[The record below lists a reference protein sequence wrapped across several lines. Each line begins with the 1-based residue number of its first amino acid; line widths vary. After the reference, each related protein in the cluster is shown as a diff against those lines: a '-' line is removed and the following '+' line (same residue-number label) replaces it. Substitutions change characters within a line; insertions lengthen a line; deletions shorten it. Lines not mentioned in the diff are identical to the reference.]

1 MIEKIFISSGRGEEQ
16 LELLSAEIVAGKG
29 IVGDRNFGMARWPGQ
44 NITFIESEEIEGFNK
59 KFNRN
64 INLSDT
70 RRNII
75 TKGVRVNE
83 LVGKV
88 FTIGKCSF
96 RGVELCEPCS
106 ILGELLANESMVKHE
121 VVRAFVGK
129 GGLRADVLSS
139 GKISVNMGIFEL
151 KSQV

>member
-1 MIEKIFISSGRGEEQ
+1 MIGKIFISPGRGEEQ

-44 NITFIESEEIEGFNK
+44 NITFIEAEEIEVFNK

-64 INLSDT
+64 INLSAA

-75 TKGVRVNE
+75 TKGIRLNE

-88 FTIGKCSF
+88 FTIGECSF

-106 ILGELLANESMVKHE
+106 ILGELLANESIKKHE

-129 GGLRADVLSS
+129 GGLRADALSS
-139 GKISVNMGIFEL
+139 GTISVNMEILEH
-151 KSQV
+151 KS